1 MGPMG
6 PLGPRPDI
14 FPAGLG
20 YQQNPRGRL
29 QSSKYMD
36 WGEID
41 QILRIQWKSLH
52 GGPPYI
58 EDYYYLVRHSQLM
71 KTRSSLL
78 AAGMPSP

>member
-6 PLGPRPDI
+6 MMGPRPDI

-20 YQQNPRGRL
+20 YQQGPRNRL
-29 QSSKYMD
+29 QSSKMME
-36 WGEID
+36 WAEID

-58 EDYYYLVRHSQLM
+58 EDYYYLVSCQLAM
-71 KTRSSLL
+71 IH
-78 AAGMPSP
+78 P